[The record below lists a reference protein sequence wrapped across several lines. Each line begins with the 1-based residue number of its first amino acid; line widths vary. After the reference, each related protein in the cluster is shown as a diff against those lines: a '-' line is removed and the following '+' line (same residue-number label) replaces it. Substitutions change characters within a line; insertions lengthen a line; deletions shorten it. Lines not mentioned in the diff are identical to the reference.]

1 MNWEGWLLTVGQIV
15 LVLGFSPFLV
25 GLIKKVKAH
34 LQCRQGASMF
44 QPYADL
50 TKLFRKE
57 VVYSETSS
65 WIFTATP
72 YILFSSTLAA
82 SLLIPTI
89 FTPLPL
95 NFAGNLIAL
104 VYLLALGTFFLILAG
119 MDAGSAF
126 GGMGSS
132 REAMIASLTEP
143 ALLLSLFA
151 VALTSGSAN
160 LSTIVYKT
168 ALLQDIVLDP
178 PPHLM
183 ALVAL
188 WMVTAAETGRVPVD
202 NPSTHLE
209 LTMIHEAM
217 ILEYSGRYLALVE
230 WAAGIKLMIFLSL
243 VANLFAPWGIAT
255 SFTPGALG
263 IGLLVYLGKVMGLAV
278 IIAFLESMLAKL
290 RLFRV
295 TEFLGVAFILSV
307 LAVVFF
313 YILRVE

>member
-1 MNWEGWLLTVGQIV
+1 MNWEGWLLTFGQIV
-15 LVLGFSPFLV
+15 LVLGFSPCLV

-65 WIFTATP
+65 WIFTVTP

-95 NFAGNLIAL
+95 NFAGNIIAL

-132 REAMIASLTEP
+132 REALIASLTEP

-168 ALLQDIVLDP
+168 TLLQDIVLDP

-188 WMVTAAETGRVPVD
+188 WMVTAAETGRIPVD
-202 NPSTHLE
+202 NPATHLE

-230 WAAGIKLMIFLSL
+230 WAAGMKLMIFLSL
-243 VANLFAPWGIAT
+243 VANLFAPWGIAINL
-255 SFTPGALG
+255 TPEALG